1 MCDGIIRS
9 AEMYNVRCPVG
20 LMLTGFIIE
29 KTLDKYTQWVYN
41 RVNERRN
48 ITNGGLDMKNYFEV
62 KKNIVLTGNSR
73 IFNNWAEHSSIT
85 ADDFIVALEWVCD
98 DPLDANGMLTREIAL
113 APDGIVKLRRINDHH
128 TGITSFYKFEGDNG
142 GENGK
147 LGTIWG
153 GEIFDDGFMRKIS
166 LSAKDRV

>member
-1 MCDGIIRS
+1 
-9 AEMYNVRCPVG
+9 
-20 LMLTGFIIE
+20 
-29 KTLDKYTQWVYN
+29 
-41 RVNERRN
+41 
-48 ITNGGLDMKNYFEV
+48 MKNYFEV
-62 KKNIVLTGNSR
+62 KKNIVLAGNSR

-85 ADDFIVALEWVCD
+85 VDDFIAALEWVCD

-147 LGTIWG
+147 LGTIWA

>member
-1 MCDGIIRS
+1 
-9 AEMYNVRCPVG
+9 
-20 LMLTGFIIE
+20 
-29 KTLDKYTQWVYN
+29 
-41 RVNERRN
+41 
-48 ITNGGLDMKNYFEV
+48 MKNYFEV

-73 IFNNWAEHSSIT
+73 IFNNWAEHSSIKT
-85 ADDFIVALEWVCD
+85 DDTGKIVDVQ
-98 DPLDANGMLTREIAL
+98 I
-113 APDGIVKLRRINDHH
+113 
-128 TGITSFYKFEGDNG
+128 G

>member
-1 MCDGIIRS
+1 
-9 AEMYNVRCPVG
+9 
-20 LMLTGFIIE
+20 
-29 KTLDKYTQWVYN
+29 
-41 RVNERRN
+41 
-48 ITNGGLDMKNYFEV
+48 MKNYFEV

-142 GENGK
+142 GE
-147 LGTIWG
+147 
-153 GEIFDDGFMRKIS
+153 IFDDGFMRKIS

>member
-1 MCDGIIRS
+1 
-9 AEMYNVRCPVG
+9 
-20 LMLTGFIIE
+20 
-29 KTLDKYTQWVYN
+29 
-41 RVNERRN
+41 
-48 ITNGGLDMKNYFEV
+48 MKNYFEV

-128 TGITSFYKFEGDNG
+128 TGITSFYKCAARMANWEPSGAARFSMMALCVRFRFLQ
-142 GENGK
+142 K
-147 LGTIWG
+147 TV
-153 GEIFDDGFMRKIS
+153 FDDKIGGHNVYC
-166 LSAKDRV
+166 R

>member
-1 MCDGIIRS
+1 
-9 AEMYNVRCPVG
+9 
-20 LMLTGFIIE
+20 
-29 KTLDKYTQWVYN
+29 
-41 RVNERRN
+41 
-48 ITNGGLDMKNYFEV
+48 MKNYFEV

-113 APDGIVKLRRINDHH
+113 APDRIVKLRRVNDHR

-142 GENGK
+142 GERFSMTALCIRFRFLQK
-147 LGTIWG
+147 TV
-153 GEIFDDGFMRKIS
+153 FDDKIGGHNVYC
-166 LSAKDRV
+166 R

>member
-1 MCDGIIRS
+1 MGSEMCIRDS
-9 AEMYNVRCPVG
+9 
-20 LMLTGFIIE
+20 
-29 KTLDKYTQWVYN
+29 
-41 RVNERRN
+41 
-48 ITNGGLDMKNYFEV
+48 
-62 KKNIVLTGNSR
+62 
-73 IFNNWAEHSSIT
+73 
-85 ADDFIVALEWVCD
+85 
-98 DPLDANGMLTREIAL
+98 
-113 APDGIVKLRRINDHH
+113 

>member
-1 MCDGIIRS
+1 M
-9 AEMYNVRCPVG
+9 
-20 LMLTGFIIE
+20 
-29 KTLDKYTQWVYN
+29 
-41 RVNERRN
+41 
-48 ITNGGLDMKNYFEV
+48 
-62 KKNIVLTGNSR
+62 
-73 IFNNWAEHSSIT
+73 
-85 ADDFIVALEWVCD
+85 
-98 DPLDANGMLTREIAL
+98 TRWMRMECSQGEIAL

>member
-1 MCDGIIRS
+1 MMTRWMRMECSQGRS
-9 AEMYNVRCPVG
+9 
-20 LMLTGFIIE
+20 
-29 KTLDKYTQWVYN
+29 
-41 RVNERRN
+41 
-48 ITNGGLDMKNYFEV
+48 
-62 KKNIVLTGNSR
+62 
-73 IFNNWAEHSSIT
+73 H
-85 ADDFIVALEWVCD
+85 
-98 DPLDANGMLTREIAL
+98 L

>member
-1 MCDGIIRS
+1 
-9 AEMYNVRCPVG
+9 MYNVRCPVG

-29 KTLDKYTQWVYN
+29 KTLDKYTHWVYN
-41 RVNERRN
+41 GVNERRN
-48 ITNGGLDMKNYFEV
+48 INKRRLDMKNYFEV

-73 IFNNWAEHSSIT
+73 IFNNWAEHSGIT
-85 ADDFIVALEWVCD
+85 VDDFIAALEWVCD

-113 APDGIVKLRRINDHH
+113 APDRIVKLRRVNDHR

-142 GENGK
+142 GEKGK

-153 GEIFDDGFMRKIS
+153 GEVFDDGFMRKIS